1 MNKYRRKDFK
11 SRLLCGILSAAISI
25 VSGMGGAYAAPET
38 NVSDSAAK
46 QADSAEVADVILRN
60 SDSTSIVPKTV
71 NLSAGLN
78 TIKADDLNR
87 SDYTDGKCYL
97 WDSISGM
104 HPKCAAK
111 TLK

>member
-25 VSGMGGAYAAPET
+25 VSGMGGAYAA
-38 NVSDSAAK
+38 
-46 QADSAEVADVILRN
+46 AEVADVILRN
-60 SDSTSIVPKTV
+60 SDSTSIVPNTV

-78 TIKADDLNR
+78 TIKADGLNI
-87 SDYTDGKCYL
+87 SDYANGKCYL

-104 HPKCAAK
+104 HPKCAAA

>member
-25 VSGMGGAYAAPET
+25 VSGMGGAYAAAEA
-38 NVSDSAAK
+38 NILSAAK
-46 QADSAEVADVILRN
+46 QADAAEVADVILRN
-60 SDSTSIVPKTV
+60 SDSTSIVPNTV
-71 NLSAGLN
+71 NLSAGLK
-78 TIKADDLNR
+78 TIKVDGLNI
-87 SDYTDGKCYL
+87 SDYANGKCYL

-104 HPKCAAK
+104 HPKCAPT